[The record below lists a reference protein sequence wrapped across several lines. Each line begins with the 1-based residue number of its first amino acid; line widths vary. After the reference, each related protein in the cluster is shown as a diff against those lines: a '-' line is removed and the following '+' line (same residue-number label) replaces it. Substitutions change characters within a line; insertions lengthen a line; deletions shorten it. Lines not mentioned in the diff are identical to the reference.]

1 MNFME
6 QWFGVSL
13 DGGSGSLEAA
23 TILAVLLV
31 ACFVIFRGKLPA
43 AIFQRISQQRIN

>member
-13 DGGSGSLEAA
+13 DGGSGSFEAA

-31 ACFVIFRGKLPA
+31 ACVVVFRGKLPA
-43 AIFQRISQQRIN
+43 AIFHRIN